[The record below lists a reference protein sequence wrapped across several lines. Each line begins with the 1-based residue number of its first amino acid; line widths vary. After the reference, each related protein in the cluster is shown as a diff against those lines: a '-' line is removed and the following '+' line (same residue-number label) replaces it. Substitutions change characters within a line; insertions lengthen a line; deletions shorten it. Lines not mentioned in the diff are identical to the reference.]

1 MKKDR
6 HKSLHKCI
14 LLYFVIL
21 LILHTLV
28 LKEYQLFDN
37 KNRRQKKK
45 KKTEDRNRIHNFFP
59 NQMLLF
65 STRPTC

>member
-1 MKKDR
+1 MKRDR
-6 HKSLHKCI
+6 HKSLHKCT

-21 LILHTLV
+21 LSLHTLV

-45 KKTEDRNRIHNFFP
+45 QNRRQEQNP
-59 NQMLLF
+59 
-65 STRPTC
+65 